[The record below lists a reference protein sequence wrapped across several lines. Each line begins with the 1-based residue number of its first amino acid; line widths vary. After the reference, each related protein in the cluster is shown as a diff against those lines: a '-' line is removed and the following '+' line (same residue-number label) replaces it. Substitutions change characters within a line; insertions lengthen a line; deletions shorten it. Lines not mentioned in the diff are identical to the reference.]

1 MMYISA
7 ADSMSS
13 YSTPTGGFLSYDLMF
28 VLNLHSAFPHYKY
41 LQSYGS
47 QSGKILPA
55 SRHWATS
62 EDMFDCLDWG
72 GKEKELYSQILKYGI
87 GYFQNLMWTSKCF
100 ASLLGVE
107 NMSCD
112 NFALFGG
119 GFLGMAQAS
128 RPLKTSGLE
137 TIQGSLT
144 SGAYA
149 NLPKSLI

>member
-13 YSTPTGGFLSYDLMF
+13 YSTSTGLSYDLMF
-28 VLNLHSAFPHYKY
+28 VLNPHSAFPHYKY

-62 EDMFDCLDWG
+62 EHMFDCLDWG

-112 NFALFGG
+112 YFALSGR
-119 GFLGMAQAS
+119 GFPGMPQAS
-128 RPLKTSGLE
+128 RPLETSG
-137 TIQGSLT
+137 
-144 SGAYA
+144 
-149 NLPKSLI
+149 P